1 MSALYKSVTCAG
13 RGLSGTPLKPGA
25 GKGDMDNTV
34 VDIREMIFD
43 TLRSSL
49 QKPVEL
55 SDQTNIVNDLGL
67 DSVAVMDFV
76 MEIEDR
82 LDISVPLDMIAEV
95 ETISDLVSTVRVL
108 KGSA

>member
-1 MSALYKSVTCAG
+1 MEIDSPRACRALRVEEPTEEHMENSVG
-13 RGLSGTPLKPGA
+13 
-25 GKGDMDNTV
+25 
-34 VDIREMIFD
+34 DIRETIFD
-43 TLRSSL
+43 TLRASL

-82 LDISVPLDMIAEV
+82 LDISVPLDRIAEV
-95 ETISDLVSTVRVL
+95 ETLGDLVATVRAL
-108 KGSA
+108 KGNA

>member
-1 MSALYKSVTCAG
+1 
-13 RGLSGTPLKPGA
+13 
-25 GKGDMDNTV
+25 MDNALG
-34 VDIREMIFD
+34 DIREMIFD

-55 SDQTNIVNDLGL
+55 SDQTNIVSDLGL

>member
-1 MSALYKSVTCAG
+1 ME
-13 RGLSGTPLKPGA
+13 
-25 GKGDMDNTV
+25 NTV
-34 VDIREMIFD
+34 ADIREVIFD

-49 QKPVEL
+49 QKLVEL

-82 LDISVPLDMIAEV
+82 LNIIVPLDKIAEV
-95 ETISDLVSTVRVL
+95 ETLGDLVSTVHDL
-108 KGSA
+108 KGVA